1 MSSDQLESINCKVV
15 LLGETGVGKTCLIER
30 YTKSEFHDNF
40 APTLGGTFIEKEVTY
55 KKYNK
60 TIKFQIWD
68 TAGQEKYRSINKLF
82 YSDANI
88 AILVYDITRKETFD
102 EIKNYWYEQV
112 KENSPKN
119 IQIVLVGNKSD
130 LYEFQEVP
138 TEDVKEFAD
147 EFGVNAYECSAKTAV
162 GTNVNQYTK
171 LNYQK
176 RVSMSGNRADNNFIC
191 SSVKVTVSTSFF
203 LSSFLISLISASLAA
218 F

>member
-1 MSSDQLESINCKVV
+1 MSSEQPESINCKVV

-40 APTLGGTFIEKEVTY
+40 APTLGGTFIEKEVGY
-55 KKYNK
+55 KTYNK

-112 KENSPKN
+112 KENAPKN
-119 IQIVLVGNKSD
+119 IQMVIVGNKSD

-138 TEDVKEFAD
+138 TEDVKQYAE
-147 EFGVNAYECSAKTAV
+147 EFGASAYECSAKTSV
-162 GTNVNQYTK
+162 GVEEVFKKSGLRLINPNAGEVSFSELK
-171 LNYQK
+171 QK
-176 RVSMSGNRADNNFIC
+176 EDLKKSVFISKPQSQTEEKKKRKAGC
-191 SSVKVTVSTSFF
+191 C
-203 LSSFLISLISASLAA
+203 
-218 F
+218 

>member
-1 MSSDQLESINCKVV
+1 MSAEPLESINCKVV

-40 APTLGGTFIEKEVTY
+40 APTLGGTFIEKEVAY
-55 KKYNK
+55 KSYNK

-112 KENSPKN
+112 KENAPKN
-119 IQIVLVGNKSD
+119 IQMVIVGNKSD

-138 TEDVKEFAD
+138 TEDVKQYAE
-147 EFGVNAYECSAKTAV
+147 EFGASAYECSAKTSV
-162 GTNVNQYTK
+162 GVEVNNF
-171 LNYQK
+171 LI
-176 RVSMSGNRADNNFIC
+176 GNRMCLRKAD
-191 SSVKVTVSTSFF
+191 
-203 LSSFLISLISASLAA
+203 LD
-218 F
+218 

>member
-1 MSSDQLESINCKVV
+1 MSSEPLESINCKVV

-40 APTLGGTFIEKEVTY
+40 APTLGGTFIEKEVAY
-55 KKYNK
+55 KSYNK

-112 KENSPKN
+112 KENAPKN
-119 IQIVLVGNKSD
+119 IQMVIVGNKSD

-138 TEDVKEFAD
+138 TEDVKQYAE
-147 EFGVNAYECSAKTAV
+147 EFGVSAYECSAKTSV
-162 GTNVNQYTK
+162 GVEVNNF
-171 LNYQK
+171 LI
-176 RVSMSGNRADNNFIC
+176 GNRMC
-191 SSVKVTVSTSFF
+191 LRK
-203 LSSFLISLISASLAA
+203 AA
-218 F
+218 LDWSIQTEGRSRSQSWNKKTN

>member
-1 MSSDQLESINCKVV
+1 MSSDECESINCKVV
-15 LLGETGVGKTCLIER
+15 LLGESAVGKTCLVER

-40 APTLGGTFIEKEVTY
+40 APTLGGTFIEKEISY

-88 AILVYDITRKETFD
+88 AILVYDITRKETFN

-112 KENSPKN
+112 KENAPKN
-119 IQIVLVGNKSD
+119 IQMVIVGNKSD

-138 TEDVKEFAD
+138 TEDVKSFAD
-147 EFGVNAYECSAKTAV
+147 DCGINFYECSAKTAV
-162 GTNVNQYTK
+162 GVEVRKHFYKITI
-171 LNYQK
+171 
-176 RVSMSGNRADNNFIC
+176 GCF
-191 SSVKVTVSTSFF
+191 
-203 LSSFLISLISASLAA
+203 
-218 F
+218 

>member
-88 AILVYDITRKETFD
+88 AILVYDITKRESFD
-102 EIKNYWYEQV
+102 NIRRWLDEV
-112 KENSPKN
+112 KEFAPKS
-119 IQIVLVGNKSD
+119 ITLILVGNKKD
-130 LYEFQEVP
+130 LEE
-138 TEDVKEFAD
+138 K
-147 EFGVNAYECSAKTAV
+147 
-162 GTNVNQYTK
+162 
-171 LNYQK
+171 
-176 RVSMSGNRADNNFIC
+176 
-191 SSVKVTVSTSFF
+191 
-203 LSSFLISLISASLAA
+203 
-218 F
+218 